1 MDGHEPTEILP
12 LMRLGLLILLLWLA
26 PAWAAPTYELEFALH
41 FDAVRRDVVG
51 EIRLGAGS
59 TRVVQLDLAMPEH
72 RYSEIELAAG
82 KGSLSRNGDR
92 VLWQPDGPA
101 VLRYRARIDQHRGD
115 RFRARFDADWAIYR
129 GDHVVPAARVRVRG
143 GARSRSWLSFS
154 GPKDWH
160 YESPYPRDKGNRFR
174 VDIPARGF
182 DRPVGWMI
190 AGRIGVRRDL
200 IDGMNVYIAGP
211 AGLDLRR
218 MEMLALIGHTV
229 PEMRR
234 AFGKLPQKV
243 LIVIGPEPMWR
254 GGLSGPDSLFMH
266 ADRPLI
272 SENGTSTLLH
282 ELTHVITRIRGA
294 NDDDDWIAEGLA
306 EYYGLELLRR
316 SGGLTQARFDA
327 AMAWQ
332 QRWGRK
338 VTTLRKQQSR
348 GPTTARA
355 VVLFGELDRELRAAS
370 LGHHSLDDLL
380 RQLRQRRAVS
390 TADLIS
396 SAESLAGG
404 PLDCLASPLLRK
416 P

>member
-1 MDGHEPTEILP
+1 
-12 LMRLGLLILLLWLA
+12 MRAALLILLFWLG
-26 PAWAAPTYELEFALH
+26 PALAAPTYELEFALD
-41 FDAVRRDVVG
+41 FDAERRDVVG

-59 TRVVQLDLAMPEH
+59 KRVVQLDLAMPAH
-72 RYSEIELAAG
+72 RYSEVEIGSG
-82 KGSLSRNGDR
+82 KGTLTRQGDR
-92 VLWQPDGPA
+92 MLWRPEGPSA
-101 VLRYRARIDQHRGD
+101 LRYRARIDQRRGD
-115 RFRARFDADWAIYR
+115 RFRAHFAADWAIYR
-129 GDHVVPAARVRVRG
+129 GDHVFPAARVRTRG

-154 GPKDWH
+154 GPTDWH
-160 YESPYPRDKGNRFR
+160 YESPYPRDKGDRFR

-190 AGRIGVRRDL
+190 AGKIGVRRDL
-200 IDGMNVYIAGP
+200 IDGLNVYIAGP
-211 AGLDLRR
+211 AGLELRR

-234 AFGKLPQKV
+234 AFGKLPQKI

-282 ELTHVITRIRGA
+282 ELTHVITRIRGSE
-294 NDDDDWIAEGLA
+294 DEDDWIAEGLA

-338 VTTLRKQQSR
+338 ITSLRKPQSR

-370 LGHHSLDDLL
+370 LDEHSLDDLL
-380 RQLRQRRAVS
+380 RLLRKRRSVS
-390 TADLIS
+390 TEELIKLAEDLADGPL
-396 SAESLAGG
+396 ESL
-404 PLDCLASPLLRK
+404 DTPLLRK